1 MKKISI
7 GALVTGVIIAVM
19 GFCIRIKEQA
29 SIAIIGGADG
39 PTSVFIAGK
48 VPNRIGSIALIVR
61 TLLLIVCILIIR
73 RKK

>member
-39 PTSVFIAGK
+39 PTSVFI
-48 VPNRIGSIALIVR
+48 
-61 TLLLIVCILIIR
+61 LLLIVCILIIR